1 MILQVD
7 NLVKSFDG
15 FIAVAGVSFEVE
27 KGELCSMIG
36 PNGAGKTTIFNMIT
50 GQLPMDK
57 GRVVFNGM
65 DISNLP
71 GHKICRLGLGR
82 SFQRINIFSRLTVF
96 ENIQAAVLTHRG
108 KSLNFFTSVQPLFQ
122 EETEEILV
130 SVGLQDHR
138 DAVGGSLAYGFQKQ
152 LELGIALAGDP
163 KMLLLDEPTA
173 GMSRQETRA
182 TIELIGKV
190 VRDKGLTLLFTEH
203 DMSVVFSI
211 SERILVLHQGQLIAS
226 GPPDEV
232 RTNQDVQK
240 IYIGESRCS

>member
-7 NLVKSFDG
+7 NLAKSFDG
-15 FIAVAGVSFEVE
+15 FIAVAGVSFQVE
-27 KGELCSMIG
+27 KGELCSIIG
-36 PNGAGKTTIFNMIT
+36 PNGAGKTTVFNMIT
-50 GQLPMDK
+50 GHLPMDK

-65 DISNLP
+65 DISRLP

-82 SFQRINIFSRLTVF
+82 SFQRINIFSRLTAF

-108 KSLNFFTSVQPLFQ
+108 KSLSFFTSVQPLFQ

-138 DAVGGSLAYGFQKQ
+138 DAVSGSLAYGFQKQ
-152 LELGIALAGDP
+152 LELGIALASNP
-163 KMLLLDEPTA
+163 IMLLLDEPTA
-173 GMSRQETRA
+173 GMSRQETKA
-182 TIELIGKV
+182 TIELIGKI
-190 VRDKGLTLLFTEH
+190 VREKGLTLLFTEH

-211 SERILVLHQGQLIAS
+211 SERIMVLHQGQLIAS
-226 GPPDEV
+226 GPPDDV

>member
-7 NLVKSFDG
+7 NLAKSFDG
-15 FIAVAGVSFEVE
+15 FIAVAGVSFQIE
-27 KGELCSMIG
+27 KGELCSIIG
-36 PNGAGKTTIFNMIT
+36 PNGAGKTTVFNMIT
-50 GQLPMDK
+50 GHLRMDK

-65 DISNLP
+65 DISRLP
-71 GHKICRLGLGR
+71 AHKICRLGLGR

-108 KSLNFFTSVQPLFQ
+108 KSLSFFTSVQPLFQ

-138 DAVGGSLAYGFQKQ
+138 DAVSGSLAYGFQKQ
-152 LELGIALAGDP
+152 LELGIALASDP

-173 GMSRQETRA
+173 GMSRQETKA
-182 TIELIGKV
+182 TIELISKI
-190 VRDKGLTLLFTEH
+190 VREKGLTLLFTEH

-211 SERILVLHQGQLIAS
+211 SERIMVLHQGQLIAS

>member
-7 NLVKSFDG
+7 NLIKSFDG
-15 FIAVAGVSFEVE
+15 FIAVAGVSFQVE
-27 KGELCSMIG
+27 KGELCSIIG
-36 PNGAGKTTIFNMIT
+36 PNGAGKTTVFNMIT
-50 GQLPMDK
+50 GHLPMDK

-108 KSLNFFTSVQPLFQ
+108 KSLSFFTSVQPLFQ
-122 EETEEILV
+122 KETEEILV

-138 DAVGGSLAYGFQKQ
+138 DAVSGSLAYGFQKQ
-152 LELGIALAGDP
+152 LELGIALASDP

-173 GMSRQETRA
+173 GMSRQETKA
-182 TIELIGKV
+182 TIELIAKI

-211 SERILVLHQGQLIAS
+211 SERIMVLHQGQLIAS